1 MNPDV
6 FEVINHSKL
15 TEVNASYK
23 TEDLLSWV
31 EEVLHSYSDSIRCPK
46 YQSVFL
52 CKDIE
57 NNENIVGAVGR
68 LLGIKVSVSNTEIL
82 GELDFLGKVFF
93 STVINTETKYSTIP
107 FYEVFTLCKSLYDK
121 VRECLS
127 PKFYHVPFIG
137 GVKSIILKEQNQ
149 EIANYYLP
157 EIELIGGNGLF
168 NLFTANH
175 IPEKIFLPK
184 PITCDEVLPRASFLG
199 ISEEPSKDEYISSI
213 TKVIKKLNDHYLDK
227 IVISR
232 KRSIQPDQS
241 FKKEQ
246 YIKHLLRNYYQ
257 EYFYF
262 FRQGEDAYWAGISPE
277 VIIKQHGRQAVTEP
291 LAGTRKKTSDISD
304 YEAVRNDLTSTPKD
318 ISEHDFASIFM
329 HDQLVSADIGQV
341 RVSNNKTLLETP
353 YAYHLKSKITID
365 LKTSTS
371 FFDIIR
377 AIYPPPTI
385 WGIPVEKI
393 EKILLESEAF
403 DREYYTGLY
412 GYWTF
417 ADTAN
422 IALVI
427 RSVKIGADSICL
439 YAGGGIVASSTPVA
453 EFEEAENKMLPLM
466 DYFVN

>member
-15 TEVNASYK
+15 TEINASYK

-31 EEVLHSYSDSIRCPK
+31 EEVLHSYSDPIRCPK

-82 GELDFLGKVFF
+82 GELDYLGKVFF
-93 STVINTETKYSTIP
+93 STSISKDSNYSTIP
-107 FYEVFTLCKSLYDK
+107 FHDVFMLCKNLYNKIKESLST
-121 VRECLS
+121 E
-127 PKFYHVPFIG
+127 FYLAPFIG
-137 GVKSIILKEQNQ
+137 GVKSIILRDQTQ
-149 EIANYYLP
+149 EIVNYYLP
-157 EIELIGGNGLF
+157 EIELFGGVDRYHLF
-168 NLFTANH
+168 LANH

-184 PITCDEVLPRASFLG
+184 PIASDEVLPRASFLG
-199 ISEEPSKDEYISSI
+199 ISEQPSKDEYISSI
-213 TKVIKKLNDHYLDK
+213 TEVIKRLNDHYLDK

-246 YIKHLLRNYYQ
+246 YIRHLLRKYYQ

-262 FRQGEDAYWAGISPE
+262 FRQGEDEYWAGISPE
-277 VIIKQHGRQAVTEP
+277 VIIKQRGRRAVTEP
-291 LAGTRKKTSDISD
+291 LAGTRKKTSETSD
-304 YEAVRNDLTSTPKD
+304 YEAVRKDLTSTPKD
-318 ISEHDFASIFM
+318 ISEHNHASFFM
-329 HDQLVSADIGQV
+329 LDQLVSAEIGQV
-341 RVSNNKTLLETP
+341 RMEINKILLETP
-353 YAYHLKSKITID
+353 YAFHIKSKISID
-365 LKTSTS
+365 LDASAS

-385 WGIPVEKI
+385 WGIPVDNTEKTLMKF
-393 EKILLESEAF
+393 EPFE
-403 DREYYTGLY
+403 REYYTGLY
-412 GYWTF
+412 GYWTCSGM
-417 ADTAN
+417 AN

-427 RSVKIGADSICL
+427 RSVKIEADSICL
-439 YAGGGIVASSTPVA
+439 YAGGGIVALSDPIA
-453 EFEEAENKMLPLM
+453 EYEEAENKMLPLM
-466 DYFVN
+466 DYFLN